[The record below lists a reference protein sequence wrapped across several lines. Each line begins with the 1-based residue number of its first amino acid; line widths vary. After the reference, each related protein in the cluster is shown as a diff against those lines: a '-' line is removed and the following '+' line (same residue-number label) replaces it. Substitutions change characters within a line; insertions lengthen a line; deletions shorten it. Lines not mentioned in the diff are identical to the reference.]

1 MRASLTAAERTEH
14 AHRTVRTFWESYGAG
29 LLTEH
34 GPGTFKHDCVQ
45 QQMCGLYEG
54 MAAGMEQ
61 GMVHGKTLDILREQ
75 KMSMIQFES
84 CLDEFNRYLT
94 ALKLLDTM
102 MQSVYACV

>member
-1 MRASLTAAERTEH
+1 MALWISNRISTLNLMSKSFKR
-14 AHRTVRTFWESYGAG
+14 
-29 LLTEH
+29 LLNNVELHLKMFLLKTSSD
-34 GPGTFKHDCVQ
+34 DCV

-84 CLDEFNRYLT
+84 CLDECNRYLT